1 MQSYVIDGQWGLEN
15 LKQTEH
21 PEPEPGP
28 GEVLVSVKACSLN
41 YRDWLMLQGRYN
53 PRIPL
58 PLIPLSDG
66 AGEVAAVGEGVTR
79 FQVGDRVAA
88 IFNQTW
94 DGGEPTRERLRTTM
108 GGPLDGMLTQKRV
121 LPESG
126 LVRVPDH
133 LSIEQAATLPCA
145 GVTAW
150 SAIAKYGRLKPGES
164 VLVQGT
170 GGVSIFALQLAKL
183 FGARVIVTSSSDEKL
198 ERAKKL
204 GADETI
210 NYVGNPDWHKEV
222 RALTG
227 KVGADHIVEVG
238 GAGTL
243 EKSLKAARIGGSVYV
258 IGVLAGNSSPLN
270 ILPILMSSVRLQ
282 GVTVGSRD
290 DFEAMNAAFAHN
302 KLEPVVDKVF
312 AFDEAKAAF
321 EHLAAAK
328 HFGKVVVRVG

>member
-1 MQSYVIDGQWGLEN
+1 MQSYIIDGQWGLEN
-15 LKQTEH
+15 LKQTER
-21 PEPEPGP
+21 PDPEPGP

-41 YRDWLMLQGRYN
+41 YRDWLMLQGQYN

-58 PLIPLSDG
+58 PFVPLSDG
-66 AGEVAAVGEGVTR
+66 AGEVTAIGEGVTR

-88 IFNQTW
+88 VFNQTW
-94 DGGEPTRERLRTTM
+94 DGGEPNRERLRTTM
-108 GGPLDGMLTQKRV
+108 GGPLDGMLTQKRA
-121 LPESG
+121 LPEGG

-133 LSIEQAATLPCA
+133 LSFEQAATLPCA

-183 FGARVIVTSSSDEKL
+183 FGARVIVTSSSNEKL

-210 NYVGNPDWHKEV
+210 NYVENPDWHKEV

-258 IGVLAGNSSPLN
+258 IGVLAGSSSPLS

-282 GVTVGSRD
+282 GITVGSRD
-290 DFEAMNAAFAHN
+290 DFEAMNAAIAHN
-302 KLEPVVDKVF
+302 RLEPVVDKVF